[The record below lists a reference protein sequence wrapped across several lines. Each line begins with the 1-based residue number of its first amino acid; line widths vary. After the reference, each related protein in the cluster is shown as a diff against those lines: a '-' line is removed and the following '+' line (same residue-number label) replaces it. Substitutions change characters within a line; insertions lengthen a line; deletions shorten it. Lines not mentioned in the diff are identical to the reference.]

1 LGNKSPINLFIK
13 TAQIQEVKQMAEEFK
28 WFLKDTIVDA
38 GMCTYCGACAAVC
51 PYDIIEFDDNG
62 PKLKEECYRNGE
74 GACKDVCQ
82 RVMTDASRISM
93 NVFNFKA
100 KPPSLIGQYE
110 KMVAAR
116 AKDPDIREKGQDGGA
131 VTALLAYCFD
141 NGLID
146 GAVTTA
152 GIAKPSSHIVTN
164 KEELVDAAGAKYS
177 MIPVMAALK
186 ETTKILNNVAM
197 VGLPCHTY
205 GTRRTQFFGGLNVH
219 PIEIGKDGEKTKIPN
234 IPYTIGLFC
243 MENFNYKKLYDYLTT
258 AGVDPDK
265 IRKLAIHLDEMIV
278 TTDEGDMEFS
288 LKDLSGCVS
297 DGCRICRDAVS
308 KVADISAGYMGSSK
322 GWTTLIAR
330 NARGMELLNAA
341 IKAGYLETSDEV
353 DVSLIEEFADL
364 KMRRFKSELKKR
376 LDDGKSVKGYW
387 VRDYPGVRLEVKG
400 TNFVKIKTKSGL
412 IDHDYLAKVA
422 ELAGKYGDGTL
433 EVTTRKSVEIQ
444 GVKNEDIDDIMA
456 EVYGNGLMTI
466 GMGYVSACPGNAY
479 CPEGLVETKD
489 FANELTPQFAQKLT
503 PHKMKIAV
511 AGCPNNC
518 VRAHRHDIGLLGQ
531 MQPKIDNEKC
541 TGCGRC
547 VELCKFNALSI
558 SGGKAVIDKDLCGN
572 CGWCVRGC
580 PHEAA
585 LEDKIG
591 YSVWIGGNDARKPTD
606 GILLKEFCTK
616 EEIPALIDKIG
627 SVFVKYRTKPGKE
640 RLGNIIDLV
649 GEGQFVREVMSK

>member
-1 LGNKSPINLFIK
+1 
-13 TAQIQEVKQMAEEFK
+13 MAEEFK
-28 WFLKDTIVDA
+28 WFLKDTIVDT

-51 PYDIIEFDDNG
+51 PYDIIEFDENG

-116 AKDPDIREKGQDGGA
+116 ATDPDIREKGQDGGA

-164 KEELVDAAGAKYS
+164 KEELMGTAGAKYS
-177 MIPVMAALK
+177 MIPVMSALK
-186 ETTKILNNVAM
+186 ETTGILNNVAM

-205 GTRRTQFFGGLNVH
+205 GTRRIQFFGGLNVH
-219 PIEIGKDGEKTKIPN
+219 PIEVGKDGEKTKIPN
-234 IPYTIGLFC
+234 IPYTFGLFC
-243 MENFNYKKLYDYLTT
+243 MENFNYEKLYDYLTN
-258 AGVDPDK
+258 AGVDRDK

-288 LKDLSGCVS
+288 LKDLSGFVS
-297 DGCRICRDAVS
+297 EGCRICRDAVS

-330 NARGMELLNAA
+330 NARGMGLLDAA
-341 IKAGYLETSDEV
+341 VKAGYLETSDEV
-353 DVSLIEEFADL
+353 DVSMIEEFADL

-376 LDDGKSVKGYW
+376 LDNGKSVKSYW
-387 VRDYPGVRLEVKG
+387 VRDYPGVRPEMKG

-412 IDHDYLAKVA
+412 VDHDYLAKVA

-433 EVTTRKSVEIQ
+433 EITTRKSVEIQ
-444 GVKNEDIDDIMA
+444 GVKGEDVDDLMS

-479 CPEGLVETKD
+479 CPEGLVETTD

-503 PHKMKIAV
+503 PHKMKIAI

-531 MQPKIDNEKC
+531 LQPKIDIEKC

-558 SGGKAVIDKDLCGN
+558 SGGKAVIDKDLCAN

-616 EEIPALIDKIG
+616 KEIPALIDKIG

>member
-1 LGNKSPINLFIK
+1 MGNKSPINLFIK

-278 TTDEGDMEFS
+278 TTDEGEMEFF

-364 KMRRFKSELKKR
+364 KMRRFKFELKKR

>member
-1 LGNKSPINLFIK
+1 MGNKSPINLFIK

-186 ETTKILNNVAM
+186 ETTEILNNVAM

-278 TTDEGDMEFS
+278 TTDEGEMEFF

>member
-1 LGNKSPINLFIK
+1 
-13 TAQIQEVKQMAEEFK
+13 MAEEFK
-28 WFLKDTIVDA
+28 WFLKDTIVDT

-51 PYDIIEFDDNG
+51 PYDIIEFDENG

-82 RVMTDASRISM
+82 RVMTDASRLSM
-93 NVFNFKA
+93 NVFNFMA

-110 KMVAAR
+110 KIVAAR
-116 AKDPDIREKGQDGGA
+116 AKDSAIREKGQDGGA

-164 KEELVDAAGAKYS
+164 KEELIGAAGAKYA
-177 MIPVMAALK
+177 MIPVMSALK
-186 ETTKILNNVAM
+186 ETTESLNNVAV

-205 GTRRTQFFGGLNVH
+205 SARRTQFFGGLNVH
-219 PIEIGKDGEKTKIPN
+219 PIEVGKDGEKAKIPN
-234 IPYTIGLFC
+234 IPYVIGLFC
-243 MENFNYKKLYDYLTT
+243 MENFNKEKLSEYLAN
-258 AGVDPDK
+258 AGVDLDK
-265 IRKLAIHLDEMIV
+265 VKKLAIHLDEMIV
-278 TTDEGDMEFS
+278 FTDEGDMEFS
-288 LKDLSGCVS
+288 LKDLAGCVS

-322 GWTTLIAR
+322 GRTTLIAR
-330 NARGMELLNAA
+330 NAKGLELLNAA
-341 IKAGYLETSDEV
+341 IEAGYIETSDEV
-353 DVSLIEEFADL
+353 DVSLVEEFASL
-364 KMRRFKSELKKR
+364 KMRRFKSELTKR
-376 LDDGKSVKGYW
+376 LEAGISVKSYW
-387 VRDYPGVRLEVKG
+387 VRDYPGVRPEIKG

-412 IDHDYLAKVA
+412 VDHDYLAMVA

-444 GVKNEDIDDIMA
+444 GVKGEDVDDLMA

-489 FANELTPQFAQKLT
+489 FANELTPMFAQKLT
-503 PHKMKIAV
+503 PHKMKIAI

-518 VRAHRHDIGLLGQ
+518 VRSHRHDIGIMGQ
-531 MQPKIDNEKC
+531 KQPKIDTEKC
-541 TGCGRC
+541 NGCGRC
-547 VELCKFNALSI
+547 IELCKFNALSI
-558 SGGKAVIDKDLCGN
+558 SGGKAVIDRDLCGN

-585 LEDKIG
+585 VEDKLG

-606 GILLKEFCTK
+606 GMLLKEFCTK

-627 SVFVKYRTKPGKE
+627 AVFVKYRTKPGKE
-640 RLGNIIDLV
+640 RLGNIIEMV
-649 GEGQFVREVMSK
+649 GEGQFVREVLGE